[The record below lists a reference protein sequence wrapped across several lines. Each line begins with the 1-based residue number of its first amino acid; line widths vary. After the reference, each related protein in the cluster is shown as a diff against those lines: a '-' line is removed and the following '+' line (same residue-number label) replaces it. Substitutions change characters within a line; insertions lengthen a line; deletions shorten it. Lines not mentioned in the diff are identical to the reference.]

1 MRVSPSRGSGEDA
14 KGRKKKICLKIYGRL
29 ISLNLSVGI
38 REIRVLNIRGHHLG
52 VGGQMVERL
61 QGLAFGLV
69 AVEGVAVG
77 EEEITGLND
86 RMVAHGL
93 VEDDVG
99 EGHRGGLALH
109 HHQGLARATEDDG
122 IGALVLSVHL
132 EGVLHRHPARRHP
145 EVLHEEVQGLLAHL
159 LLGRQD
165 HPTAA
170 QGVEDSHSPVTLFC
184 FEPYQRGCSHY
195 FAKIS
200 IIGLPALTDSWF
212 FWKEGSQHTGLIKA
226 CVDSPA
232 LPGTPSRGG
241 SAKRQQ
247 DEL

>member
-1 MRVSPSRGSGEDA
+1 
-14 KGRKKKICLKIYGRL
+14 
-29 ISLNLSVGI
+29 
-38 REIRVLNIRGHHLG
+38 
-52 VGGQMVERL
+52 MVEGL

-69 AVEGVAVG
+69 AVEGGAIG

-86 RMVAHGL
+86 RVVAHGL

-159 LLGRQD
+159 FLGREG

-200 IIGLPALTDSWF
+200 IIGLPALTDPWF
-212 FWKEGSQHTGLIKA
+212 FLERGE
-226 CVDSPA
+226 SPH
-232 LPGTPSRGG
+232 GF
-241 SAKRQQ
+241 
-247 DEL
+247 D

>member
-1 MRVSPSRGSGEDA
+1 MRVKSISIAGLRRGRE
-14 KGRKKKICLKIYGRL
+14 RKEEKDLFKDLWKINFFKSIRGNPGNPCSK
-29 ISLNLSVGI
+29 SMAI

-52 VGGQMVERL
+52 VGGQMVEGL

-69 AVEGVAVG
+69 AVEGGAVG
-77 EEEITGLND
+77 EEEIKGLND
-86 RMVAHGL
+86 RVVAHGL

-99 EGHRGGLALH
+99 EGHRSGLALH

-132 EGVLHRHPARRHP
+132 EGVLHRHPTRRHP
-145 EVLHEEVQGLLAHL
+145 EVLHKEVQGLLAHL
-159 LLGRQD
+159 LLGRQG

-170 QGVEDSHSPVTLFC
+170 QGVEDSHSPVTLFG

-212 FWKEGSQHTGLIKA
+212 FEK
-226 CVDSPA
+226 
-232 LPGTPSRGG
+232 RGVNT
-241 SAKRQQ
+241 RV
-247 DEL
+247 

>member
-1 MRVSPSRGSGEDA
+1 MFKDLWKINFFKSIRGNPGNPCSKSMA
-14 KGRKKKICLKIYGRL
+14 
-29 ISLNLSVGI
+29 I

-52 VGGQMVERL
+52 VGRQMVERL

-69 AVEGVAVG
+69 AVEGGAVG
-77 EEEITGLND
+77 KEEITGLND

-132 EGVLHRHPARRHP
+132 EGVLHRHPTRRHP
-145 EVLHEEVQGLLAHL
+145 EVLHEEVQGLLADL
-159 LLGRQD
+159 LLGRQG

-170 QGVEDSHSPVTLFC
+170 QGVEDHGTALSGLGL
-184 FEPYQRGCSHY
+184 EPG
-195 FAKIS
+195 
-200 IIGLPALTDSWF
+200 
-212 FWKEGSQHTGLIKA
+212 
-226 CVDSPA
+226 
-232 LPGTPSRGG
+232 
-241 SAKRQQ
+241 
-247 DEL
+247 